1 MVVIGGP
8 EGERSERLE
17 PGQGRLSSLVR
28 VIQFATMD
36 QTPDFRAYEAALL
49 DGRTVV
55 GVRIDAVHLSVAR
68 DALLASGLH
77 FLNFFGRWST
87 TEVSPWRGPEVD
99 LPDYL
104 RR

>member
-1 MVVIGGP
+1 VRRTQSLRRRNPRKVVP
-8 EGERSERLE
+8 KA
-17 PGQGRLSSLVR
+17 QQCVR
-28 VIQFATMD
+28 RIDAA

-55 GVRIDAVHLSVAR
+55 GVRIDAGHLPVAR

-87 TEVSPWRGPEVD
+87 TEVSPWRGPELD